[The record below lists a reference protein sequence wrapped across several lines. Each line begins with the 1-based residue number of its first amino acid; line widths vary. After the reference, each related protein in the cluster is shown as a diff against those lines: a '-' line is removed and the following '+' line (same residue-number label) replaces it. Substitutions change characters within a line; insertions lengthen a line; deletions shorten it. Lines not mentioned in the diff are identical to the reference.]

1 MIISS
6 TIRKELNKICEFI
19 FENEQL
25 FLKQFIDVEGELIS
39 VSINDET
46 IHFVIVT
53 DDGQHIA
60 SNCKVDHFNDLVF
73 RIDNG

>member
-1 MIISS
+1 MFICDK
-6 TIRKELNKICEFI
+6 IRKELNQICGFI
-19 FENEQL
+19 FQNESS

-53 DDGQHIA
+53 DDGQHIS
-60 SNCKVDHFNDLVF
+60 SNCKVDHFNDWVY
-73 RIDNG
+73 RIDK